1 MLPTLALNSWA
12 QAILLSPL
20 IEQTIFNTQLNL
32 QINKANAK

>member
-1 MLPTLALNSWA
+1 MLSWLVLNSWA
-12 QAILLSPL
+12 QAILSQL